1 MDSVYYLKNKRK
13 PSLTFSDLMQRK
25 QQQKELPPGQSI
37 MASILQSIPREANVT
52 KIDYEGPRIA
62 LYTTSPRYLMEHNE
76 IISNLVNVIK
86 KRIVVRTDESIRKL
100 EEDARKILTEC
111 IPKEANLQGTFFD
124 TATGEVSVE
133 VKRPWL
139 LQKNAEDFNHAE
151 VTEKT
156 GWKLRVRKATTN
168 PSSTIQAINYNLK
181 ISSADR
187 GKQLKQVGEKIFRPR
202 LTQKSE
208 VSLLTLGGFGQ
219 VGRSCMLLTTPDSK
233 ILIDCGIN
241 PGARSPMDSFPR
253 LDWANITLDDLD
265 AVVIGHA
272 HLDHTGFLPVLCKYG
287 YKGPIYC
294 TEPTLPM
301 MNLIQLDAIKVA
313 SAQGRTPMYADRDV
327 KQIMKQAITIPYGT
341 VTDISPDIKLVL
353 ANAGHILGS
362 ALCHFHIGNG
372 DHNFVYSGD
381 IKFAKSI
388 LFESASWNFP
398 RVETLLIESTYG
410 AKEDIQASRQEVE
423 SSFLK
428 SVNSVLKDGGKVLI
442 PIPAVGRA
450 QEIMMVIDQYM
461 KSGEMVEAPVFYE
474 GMIAEAS
481 AIHEAYPEY
490 LARELKQRILETDDN
505 PFDSEYFTNV
515 EHPDAR
521 EEPLREG
528 TPCII
533 IATSGMLEGGPVL
546 EYFKNIAPNK
556 KNKILFVSYQVNGT
570 LGRRVLEGAKQVSL
584 IGREGKVE
592 VVTIECGIERLDG
605 FSGHSD
611 YNQLIS
617 FVHKLRPKLR
627 RVLVNH
633 GERRKSE
640 NLSMSIRRMLRIP
653 THYPQIQEAIK
664 LF

>member
-1 MDSVYYLKNKRK
+1 
-13 PSLTFSDLMQRK
+13 MQRR
-25 QQQKELPPGQSI
+25 QQQKELPSGQHI
-37 MASILQSIPREANVT
+37 MATILQSIPKEASIT
-52 KIDYEGPRIA
+52 KIEYEGPRIA
-62 LYTTSPRYLMEHNE
+62 LYTNTPRYLMENND

-86 KRIVVRTDESIRKL
+86 KRIVVRTDETIRKS
-100 EEDARKILTEC
+100 EEDARKILNRVV
-111 IPKEANLQGTFFD
+111 PKDAKLENTFFD
-124 TATGEVSVE
+124 TATGEVSIE

-139 LQKNAEDFNHAE
+139 LQRNAEEFNHTD

-156 GWKLRVRKATTN
+156 GWKLRIRKATTI
-168 PSSTIQAINYNLK
+168 PSNTIKTINYNLK
-181 ISSADR
+181 VSSAER
-187 GKQLKQVGEKIFRPR
+187 SKQLRQIGDEIFRPR
-202 LTQKSE
+202 LAQKSE
-208 VSLLTLGGFGQ
+208 VSLFTLGGFGQ
-219 VGRSCMLLTTPDSK
+219 VGRSCMLLSTSESK

-241 PGARSPMDSFPR
+241 PGARTPSESFPR
-253 LDWANITLDDLD
+253 LDWLNITLDDLD

-313 SAQGRTPMYADRDV
+313 SAQGRTPMYSDRDV
-327 KQIMKQAITIPYGT
+327 KQIMKQTITLPYGT

-362 ALCHFHIGNG
+362 SLCHFHIGNG

-381 IKFAKSI
+381 IKFGKSI
-388 LFESASWNFP
+388 LFEAANWNFP

-410 AKEDIQASRQEVE
+410 AKEDIQPSRQQVE
-423 SSFLK
+423 SAFINAINNTLA
-428 SVNSVLKDGGKVLI
+428 DGGKVLI

-450 QEIMMVIDQYM
+450 QEIMLVIDHYM
-461 KSGEMVEAPVFYE
+461 KSGEMVEAPVFTE
-474 GMIAEAS
+474 GMISEAS

-490 LARELKQRILETDDN
+490 LERELKQKILETDDN

-515 EHPDAR
+515 EHQDGR
-521 EEPLREG
+521 DEPLRENS
-528 TPCII
+528 PCII
-533 IATSGMLEGGPVL
+533 LATSGMLEGGPVL
-546 EYFKNIAPNK
+546 EYFKNLAPDKNNK
-556 KNKILFVSYQVNGT
+556 LLFVSYQVNGT
-570 LGRRVLEGAKQVSL
+570 MGRRVLDGARQVSML
-584 IGREGKVE
+584 GREGKIE
-592 VVTIECGIERLDG
+592 VVKINCGIEKLDG

-617 FVHKLRPKLR
+617 FVQRLRPKLR

-640 NLSMSIRRMLRIP
+640 NLSMSIRRMFRVAA
-653 THYPQIQEAIK
+653 HYPQIQEAIK

>member
-1 MDSVYYLKNKRK
+1 
-13 PSLTFSDLMQRK
+13 MQRK
-25 QQQKELPPGQSI
+25 QQQKELPPSSQNI
-37 MASILQSIPREANVT
+37 MATILQSIPKEANVT
-52 KIDYEGPRIA
+52 KIEYEGPRIA
-62 LYTTSPRYLMEHNE
+62 LYTNTPRYLMENNE

-86 KRIVVRTDESIRKL
+86 KRIVVRTDESIRKS
-100 EEDARKILTEC
+100 EEEARQILTQL
-111 IPKEANLQGTFFD
+111 IPKEADLQSTFFD
-124 TATGEVSVE
+124 TATGEVSLE
-133 VKRPWL
+133 AKRPWL
-139 LQKNAEDFNHAE
+139 LHRNAQEFNHPE
-151 VTEKT
+151 VTEKI
-156 GWKLRVRKATTN
+156 GWKLRIRKATTN
-168 PSSTIQAINYNLK
+168 PSSTIQTINYNLK

-187 GKQLKQVGEKIFRPR
+187 SKQLRQIGDEIFRPR

-208 VSLLTLGGFGQ
+208 VSLFTLGGFGQ
-219 VGRSCMLLTTPDSK
+219 VGRSCMLLTTSESK
-233 ILIDCGIN
+233 ILVDCGIN
-241 PGARSPMDSFPR
+241 PGARTPSESFPR
-253 LDWANITLDDLD
+253 LDWTNITLDDLD

-301 MNLIQLDAIKVA
+301 MNLIQFDAIKVA
-313 SAQGRTPMYADRDV
+313 SAQGRTPMYSDRDV
-327 KQIMKQAITIPYGT
+327 KQIMRQAITLPYGT
-341 VTDISPDIKLVL
+341 VTDISPDIKLVF

-388 LFESASWNFP
+388 LFEAASWNFP

-410 AKEDIQASRQEVE
+410 AKEDIQPSRQEVE
-423 SSFLK
+423 SAFINAINNTLT
-428 SVNSVLKDGGKVLI
+428 DGGKILI

-450 QEIMMVIDQYM
+450 QEIMMVIDHYM
-461 KSGEMVEAPVFYE
+461 KSGEMVEASVFTE
-474 GMIAEAS
+474 GMISEAS
-481 AIHEAYPEY
+481 SIHEAYPEY
-490 LARELKQRILETDDN
+490 LARELRQKILETDDN

-521 EEPLREG
+521 EEPLRDG
-528 TPCII
+528 SPCII
-533 IATSGMLEGGPVL
+533 LATSGMLEGGPVL
-546 EYFKNIAPNK
+546 EYLKNIAPDK

-570 LGRRVLEGAKQVSL
+570 LGRRVLDGSKQVSL
-584 IGREGKVE
+584 MGKEGKVQ
-592 VVTIECGIERLDG
+592 VVNINCGIEKLDG

-640 NLSMSIRRMLRIP
+640 NLSMSIRRMFRVSS
-653 THYPQIQEAIK
+653 HYPQIQEAIK

>member
-1 MDSVYYLKNKRK
+1 
-13 PSLTFSDLMQRK
+13 MQRR
-25 QQQKELPPGQSI
+25 QQQKELPSGQHI
-37 MASILQSIPREANVT
+37 MATILQSIPKEASIT
-52 KIDYEGPRIA
+52 KIEYEGPRIA
-62 LYTTSPRYLMEHNE
+62 LYTNTPRYLMENND

-86 KRIVVRTDESIRKL
+86 KRIVVRTDETIRKS
-100 EEDARKILTEC
+100 EEDARKILNQVV
-111 IPKEANLQGTFFD
+111 PKDAKLENTFFD
-124 TATGEVSVE
+124 TATGEVSIE

-139 LQKNAEDFNHAE
+139 LQRNAEEFNHTD

-156 GWKLRVRKATTN
+156 GWKLRIRKATTI
-168 PSSTIQAINYNLK
+168 PSNTIKTINYNLK
-181 ISSADR
+181 VSSAER
-187 GKQLKQVGEKIFRPR
+187 SKQLRQIGDEIFRPR
-202 LTQKSE
+202 LAQKSE
-208 VSLLTLGGFGQ
+208 VSLFTLGGFGQ
-219 VGRSCMLLTTPDSK
+219 VGRSCMLLSTSESK

-241 PGARSPMDSFPR
+241 PGARTPSESFPR
-253 LDWANITLDDLD
+253 LDWLNITLDDLD

-313 SAQGRTPMYADRDV
+313 SAQGRTPMYSDRDV
-327 KQIMKQAITIPYGT
+327 KQIMKQTITLPYGT

-362 ALCHFHIGNG
+362 SLCHFHIGNG

-381 IKFAKSI
+381 IKFGKSI
-388 LFESASWNFP
+388 LFEAANWNFP

-410 AKEDIQASRQEVE
+410 AKEDIQPSRQQVE
-423 SSFLK
+423 SAFINAINNTLA
-428 SVNSVLKDGGKVLI
+428 DGGKVLI

-450 QEIMMVIDQYM
+450 QEIMLVIDHYM
-461 KSGEMVEAPVFYE
+461 KSGEMVEAPVFTE
-474 GMIAEAS
+474 GMISEAS

-490 LARELKQRILETDDN
+490 LERELKQKILETDDN

-515 EHPDAR
+515 EHQDGR
-521 EEPLREG
+521 DEPLRENS
-528 TPCII
+528 PCII
-533 IATSGMLEGGPVL
+533 LATSGMLEGGPVL
-546 EYFKNIAPNK
+546 EYFKNLAPDKNNK
-556 KNKILFVSYQVNGT
+556 LLFVSYQVNGT
-570 LGRRVLEGAKQVSL
+570 MGRRVLDGARQVSML
-584 IGREGKVE
+584 GREGKIE
-592 VVTIECGIERLDG
+592 VVNINCGIEKLDG

-617 FVHKLRPKLR
+617 FVQRLRPKLR

-640 NLSMSIRRMLRIP
+640 NLSMSIRRMFRVAS
-653 THYPQIQEAIK
+653 HYPQIQEAIK

>member
-1 MDSVYYLKNKRK
+1 
-13 PSLTFSDLMQRK
+13 MQRK

-37 MASILQSIPREANVT
+37 MATILQSIPKEANVT

-62 LYTTSPRYLMEHNE
+62 LYTTSPRYLMEQNE

-86 KRIVVRTDESIRKL
+86 KRIVVRTDESIRKS
-100 EEDARKILTEC
+100 EEDARKILTTC
-111 IPKEANLQGTFFD
+111 IPDDANLQATFFD
-124 TATGEVSVE
+124 TATGEVSIE

-139 LQKNAEDFNHAE
+139 LQKNAESFNHAE

-187 GKQLKQVGEKIFRPR
+187 SRQLKQVGEKIFRPR
-202 LTQKSE
+202 LIQKSE

-219 VGRSCMLLTTPDSK
+219 VGRSCMLLTTPESK

-241 PGARSPMDSFPR
+241 PGAKSPMESFPR

-313 SAQGRTPMYADRDV
+313 SAQGRTPMYAERDV
-327 KQIMKQAITIPYGT
+327 KQIMKQAITIPYTT

-362 ALCHFHIGNG
+362 SLCHFHIGNG

-423 SSFLK
+423 SSFIK
-428 SVNSVLKDGGKVLI
+428 SVNEVLRNGGKVLI

-528 TPCII
+528 SPAII

-546 EYFKNIAPNK
+546 EYFKNIAPDK

-592 VVTIECGIERLDG
+592 VVTIDCGIERLDG

-640 NLSMSIRRMLRIP
+640 NLSMSIRRMFRIP

>member
-1 MDSVYYLKNKRK
+1 
-13 PSLTFSDLMQRK
+13 MQRK
-25 QQQKELPPGQSI
+25 QQQKELSPGQSI

-100 EEDARKILTEC
+100 EEDARKILTQC

-253 LDWANITLDDLD
+253 LDWVNITLDDLD

-428 SVNSVLKDGGKVLI
+428 SVNSILKDGGKVLI

-546 EYFKNIAPNK
+546 EYFKNIAPDK